1 MFLSHLDII
10 EGFENLRMLRL
21 LNLYCQ
27 DENDTNPQKTIRRV
41 MKRALGYVRLDLRPE
56 IEFQITMHE
65 NHYLA
70 TDCNCT
76 LPWEACDMV
85 TNVSVIAEIV
95 KTYGKEAILKK
106 YTPGLWQVDWSSNS
120 YRKVCNCQ
128 QSEEANDTNNNNTE
142 ETDDP
147 NNNNIEDP
155 NNNNPNDENNNPIEN

>member
-1 MFLSHLDII
+1 
-10 EGFENLRMLRL
+10 
-21 LNLYCQ
+21 
-27 DENDTNPQKTIRRV
+27 

-95 KTYGKEAILKK
+95 KLIAE
-106 YTPGLWQVDWSSNS
+106 
-120 YRKVCNCQ
+120 VCNMSFEKSVHCLV
-128 QSEEANDTNNNNTE
+128 
-142 ETDDP
+142 
-147 NNNNIEDP
+147 
-155 NNNNPNDENNNPIEN
+155 